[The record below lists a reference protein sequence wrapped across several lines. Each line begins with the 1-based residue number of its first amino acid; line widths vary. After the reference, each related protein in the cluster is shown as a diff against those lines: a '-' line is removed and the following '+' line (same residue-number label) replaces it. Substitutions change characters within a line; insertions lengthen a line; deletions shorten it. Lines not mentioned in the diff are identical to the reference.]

1 MTVWNIMDTPLRG
14 LLIVPAMLLLLWSGF
29 LCLMLLSAKGSRRH
43 IRPAIVTLCALFL
56 LFFLLLDGAFHY
68 AEPDYPRTWPA
79 LTDGFCALPVAV
91 PVLLELLAAGYLLWA
106 GRQQQE
112 PGEVGRSAASV

>member
-14 LLIVPAMLLLLWSGF
+14 LLIVPAMLLLLWSGY
-29 LCLMLLSAKGSRRH
+29 LCLMLLLAKGSRRQ
-43 IRPAIVTLCALFL
+43 ILPAVLTLCALAV

-79 LTDGFCALPVAV
+79 ITDGFCALPVAV
-91 PVLLELLAAGYLLWA
+91 PVLLELLAAGYLLWT
-106 GRQQQE
+106 
-112 PGEVGRSAASV
+112 